1 MNGKPFFFFFLL
13 LVVKAQKTRVLHDLN
28 MLWLFFFSE
37 RWQASMVIF
46 APYTVLFGIKIFKV

>member
-1 MNGKPFFFFFLL
+1 MENLFFFF
-13 LVVKAQKTRVLHDLN
+13 LVVKAQKTRVLHDLS